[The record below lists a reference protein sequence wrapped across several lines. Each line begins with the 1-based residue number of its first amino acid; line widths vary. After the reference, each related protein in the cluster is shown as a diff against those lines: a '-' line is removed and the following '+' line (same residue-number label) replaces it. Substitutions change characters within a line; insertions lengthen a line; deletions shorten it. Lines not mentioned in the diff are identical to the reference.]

1 MVSSTLPS
9 ALMTTRPA
17 TAHSLIHGQRAAG
30 QRAVGEANGAVL
42 EANPAPAE
50 LVLAFGHPGCFHG
63 VGNESQALRALS
75 LVGEAEGALVDVH
88 SVRDYAHPNPIVG
101 E

>member
-9 ALMTTRPA
+9 ALMTTRHA
-17 TAHSLIHGQRAAG
+17 VAHSLIHGQRAAS

-50 LVLAFGHPGCFHG
+50 LVLAVGHPGCFHG
-63 VGNESQALRALS
+63 VGNDSQALRALS
-75 LVGEAEGALVDVH
+75 LAGEAEGALVEVH
-88 SVRDYAHPNPIVG
+88 SVHDYARPDPIVG
-101 E
+101 K